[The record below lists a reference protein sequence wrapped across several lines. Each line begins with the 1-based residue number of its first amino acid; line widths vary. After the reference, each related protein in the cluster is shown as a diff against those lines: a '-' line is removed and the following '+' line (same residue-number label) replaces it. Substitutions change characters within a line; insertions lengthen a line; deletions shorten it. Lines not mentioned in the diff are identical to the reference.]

1 MTNSKPLLVVEG
13 LTKSHGSGPTRVE
26 PLVGVNMTVDAGEFV
41 AVTGASG
48 SGKST
53 LLHLIAG
60 LERPTSGAV
69 YLEGRDL
76 ARLDDDAR
84 AVLRRD
90 RIGLVFQ
97 SFHLFDTLTALENVA
112 LPLAI
117 AGRPA
122 AEADRRARAAL
133 DDLGLTARCHHRP
146 CQLSGGEQQRVA
158 LARALVINPALLL
171 ADEPTGNLDS
181 RHGSQVIVLLR
192 RLATERRQTVLLVTH
207 DAGHASL
214 ADRVLRLHDGRISE
228 GRSRRATRH
237 SRHGRKAA

>member
-158 LARALVINPALLL
+158 PLPALWSSTPRCCWL
-171 ADEPTGNLDS
+171 TS
-181 RHGSQVIVLLR
+181 RPATSIAGTDPQVIVLLR
-192 RLATERRQTVLLVTH
+192 RLAHRAAP
-207 DAGHASL
+207 DGPAGHA
-214 ADRVLRLHDGRISE
+214 RRRPRIPGRPRASPP
-228 GRSRRATRH
+228 RRPYQ
-237 SRHGRKAA
+237 